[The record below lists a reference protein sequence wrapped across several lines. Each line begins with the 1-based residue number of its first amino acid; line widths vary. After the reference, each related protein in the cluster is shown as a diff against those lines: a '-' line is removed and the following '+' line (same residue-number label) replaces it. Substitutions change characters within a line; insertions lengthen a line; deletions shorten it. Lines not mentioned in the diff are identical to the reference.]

1 LITGICI
8 NGRFMS
14 ERPAATYAVARHL
27 SEAFAKRLSVD
38 GTARRVGLIVPPNTT
53 SEDTGFA
60 IEEVGHMTSNLWEQL
75 SLPGAT
81 RGRLLLN
88 FAARSPLF
96 VRNALTMVHDAQVFT
111 APTSYSR
118 AFRVTLK
125 ANIRLAGRLQ
135 RGLLTVSEFSKS
147 ELVGLGI
154 VPAARIH
161 VIHNGVDHIL
171 LVTPE
176 DGVLDRLGVLSRGF
190 ALGLANTQPHKNIGV
205 LLRAFAR
212 PEMANLKLVLAGK
225 AKAADFTALGIPMPP
240 NVIFAGYVSDGEMR
254 SLQAHALAV
263 CTPSLTEGFGMPP
276 IEGMLLGTPA
286 VISPCGALPE
296 VCGPDTL
303 QADPHDPIAWSHTLL
318 RLKAEPDLWNNL
330 SDTGRAF
337 AVRFTW
343 DAAATRLEEILAD
356 ILK

>member
-1 LITGICI
+1 
-8 NGRFMS
+8 MS
-14 ERPAATYAVARHL
+14 KRPAATYAVARHL
-27 SEAFAKRLSVD
+27 TQALAQRNGAETRLALV
-38 GTARRVGLIVPPNTT
+38 VPPNT
-53 SEDTGFA
+53 EADDIGFA
-60 IEEVGHMTSNLWEQL
+60 AQAVGCLTGNLWEQL
-75 SLPGAT
+75 SLPRAA
-81 RGRLLLN
+81 RGRLLLSL
-88 FAARSPLF
+88 ASRSPLF
-96 VRNALTMVHDAQVFT
+96 VRNAITMVHDAQVFT

-118 AFRVTLK
+118 AFRMTLK

-154 VPAARIH
+154 APAARIH

-171 LVTPE
+171 RVTPE
-176 DGVLDRLGVLSRGF
+176 DDILDRLGVLSRGF

-212 PEMANLKLVLAGK
+212 PEMADLTLVLTGK
-225 AKAADFTALGIPMPP
+225 TMAANFTALGIPVPP
-240 NVIFAGYVSDGEMR
+240 NVIFAGYVTDGEMR

-276 IEGMLLGTPA
+276 VEGMLLGTPA
-286 VISPCGALPE
+286 VIAPCGALPE
-296 VCGPDTL
+296 VCSPDTL
-303 QADPHDPIAWSHTLL
+303 QADPHDPTAWSHTLL
-318 RLKAEPDLWNNL
+318 RLKVEPDLWNNL

-356 ILK
+356 ALK